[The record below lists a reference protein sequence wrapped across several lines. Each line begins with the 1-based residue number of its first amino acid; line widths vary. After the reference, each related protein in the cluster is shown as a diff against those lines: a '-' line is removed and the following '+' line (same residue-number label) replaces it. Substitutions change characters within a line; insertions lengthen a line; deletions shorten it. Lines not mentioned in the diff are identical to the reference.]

1 MKNKISLKKIIVL
14 QHDQNEDLEIIEE
27 YLLFHKFLIKK
38 IRLYLNE
45 EIPKNID
52 DYDLMISL
60 GGPMDTWMEKK
71 YPWLIKE
78 KEAIRKFVITLE
90 KPFLGICLG
99 CQILGEVLGAK
110 VVKSKKKEIG
120 FLDVSINKG
129 KYFDKNFLDFPK
141 IFKVFQWHS
150 YEVVSLLNPKIKI
163 IASSKSTKNQVFKYK
178 NHAYGIQF
186 HFELKENTIE
196 NWCKNKE
203 FKKIIN
209 KIFGENS
216 INLINEKYKDEL
228 MTMNRLCKKFLEKFL
243 SENKLI

>member
-1 MKNKISLKKIIVL
+1 MKNKISLKNLIVL

-52 DYDLMISL
+52 KYDLMISL
-60 GGPMDTWMEKK
+60 GGPMDTWMEKEH
-71 YPWLIKE
+71 PWLIKE
-78 KEAIRKFVITLE
+78 KKVIKKFVITLE

-120 FLDVSINKG
+120 FLDVSINKD
-129 KYFDKNFLDFPK
+129 KYFDKNFIDFPN

-186 HFELKENTIE
+186 HFELKENTIK

-203 FKKIIN
+203 FKKIID

-216 INLINEKYKDEL
+216 VNLINEKYKDEL

-243 SENKLI
+243 SDNKLI

>member
-1 MKNKISLKKIIVL
+1 MKNKISLKNLIVL

-52 DYDLMISL
+52 EYDLMISL

-120 FLDVSINKG
+120 FFDVSINKD

-141 IFKVFQWHS
+141 KFKVFKWHS
-150 YEVVSLLNPKIKI
+150 
-163 IASSKSTKNQVFKYK
+163 
-178 NHAYGIQF
+178 
-186 HFELKENTIE
+186 
-196 NWCKNKE
+196 
-203 FKKIIN
+203 
-209 KIFGENS
+209 
-216 INLINEKYKDEL
+216 
-228 MTMNRLCKKFLEKFL
+228 
-243 SENKLI
+243 

>member
-1 MKNKISLKKIIVL
+1 MKNKISLKNLIVL

-27 YLLFHKFLIKK
+27 YLSFHKFLIKK

-52 DYDLMISL
+52 EYDLMISL
-60 GGPMDTWMEKK
+60 GGPMDTSMEKK
-71 YPWLIKE
+71 HPWLIKE

-90 KPFLGICLG
+90 KPFIGICLG

-120 FLDVSINKG
+120 FLDVSINKD
-129 KYFDKNFLDFPK
+129 KYFDKNFLDFPN

-163 IASSKSTKNQVFKYK
+163 IASSKCTKNQVFKYK

-186 HFELKENTIE
+186 HIELKENTIQ

-203 FKKIIN
+203 FKKIID
-209 KIFGENS
+209 KIFGKNS
-216 INLINEKYKDEL
+216 VNFINQKYKDEL

-243 SENKLI
+243 SDNKLI

>member
-1 MKNKISLKKIIVL
+1 MKNKISLKNLIVL

-27 YLLFHKFLIKK
+27 YLSFHKFLIKK

-52 DYDLMISL
+52 EYDLMISL

-71 YPWLIKE
+71 HPWLIKE
-78 KEAIRKFVITLE
+78 KEVIKKFVITLE

-120 FLDVSINKG
+120 FLDVSINKD

-163 IASSKSTKNQVFKYK
+163 VASSKSTKNQVFKYK

-216 INLINEKYKDEL
+216 ANLINEKYKDEL

-243 SENKLI
+243 SDNKLI

>member
-1 MKNKISLKKIIVL
+1 MKNKISLKNLIVL

-52 DYDLMISL
+52 KYDLMISL
-60 GGPMDTWMEKK
+60 GGPMDTWMEKEH
-71 YPWLIKE
+71 PWLIKE
-78 KEAIRKFVITLE
+78 KKVIKKFVITLE

-120 FLDVSINKG
+120 FLDVSINKD
-129 KYFDKNFLDFPK
+129 KYFDKNFIDFPNM
-141 IFKVFQWHS
+141 FKVFQWHS

-186 HFELKENTIE
+186 HFELKENTIK

-203 FKKIIN
+203 FKKIID

-216 INLINEKYKDEL
+216 VNLINEKYKDEL

-243 SENKLI
+243 SDNKLI